1 MATNGI
7 NLSGLASNM
16 QWGDIVD
23 TTMKAYEARAVTP
36 ISDQVALRDKQRDQW
51 KQLQTLTQALN
62 DSARAVR
69 RTGFSGF
76 TTNVPASPST
86 SRTLFTASASSAATP
101 GSYRVEVVQ
110 LADTAKL
117 GGSSVADTGA
127 ALGLSGSFTVNGT
140 AITIGA
146 TDTLQTIRDSINAAN
161 SGGSPTGVTATIL
174 SDGGTAGRLVLSRDA
189 QGAGA
194 ITITDGSAGLGR
206 ELGLLES
213 QSKPVSSAAMTA
225 ATAFG
230 LPVTPPPASIR
241 VGGRVISIN
250 LSIDTLSSIAA
261 KINAA
266 GGSAAIESFPFGNQ
280 TRYRLK
286 TDGNVTAVSGDAGSQ
301 AIIDALGLQ
310 AGESGAVRQTVETAA
325 YTDAS
330 DTTASTGTTLA
341 GLKLAGA
348 SANLS
353 VGDAINIR
361 GTRGDGT
368 AVTFGFVIESGD
380 TIQTLL
386 DKINDASSGFGAGS
400 RPATASLGA
409 DGKIRL
415 TDGTGGASRLSLS
428 LGIVRADGSS
438 GSLGTSTVA
447 VAGRTRELQ
456 VGRDAVIRVDGR
468 EVTRSTNAITDAIP
482 GVTMN
487 LQTAEPGTTVDL
499 TVARDQ
505 KGAQDV
511 IQKFVDSYN
520 AIRAFFDEQR
530 KVGAPLYG
538 DTMLRTTVDS
548 FTSSIRTQVSG
559 NSTYPRL
566 ANIGVALDR
575 TGLLTLNAD
584 TFKEALSGK
593 PAEVEA
599 LLGFGGVG
607 SAVVAATDAVTAYG
621 TGVISNQIQTIDTS
635 QITLR
640 QRETD
645 AKKRLESRR
654 QQLVAQFTRMEEA
667 MSKAQAQG
675 SVFKNLQGSN

>member
-7 NLSGLASNM
+7 NFSGLASNV

-23 TTMKAYEARAVTP
+23 TTMKAYEARAVAP

-86 SRTLFTASASSAATP
+86 SRTLFTASASASASP
-101 GSYRVEVVQ
+101 GTYRVEVVQ

-127 ALGLSGSFTVNGT
+127 ALGISGTFAINGSTVT
-140 AITIGA
+140 VAA

-161 SGGSPTGVTATIL
+161 TGASATGVTATIL

-189 QGAGA
+189 QGAG
-194 ITITDGSAGLGR
+194 TISVTDGSSGLGR
-206 ELGLLES
+206 ELGFLES
-213 QSKPVSSAAMTA
+213 RSKPVSNAAITA

-230 LPVTPPPASIR
+230 LPVTPPPATIR

-250 LSIDTLSSIAA
+250 LATDSLTSIAA

-266 GGSAAIESFPFGNQ
+266 GGSAAIETFPFGNQ
-280 TRYRLK
+280 TRDRL
-286 TDGNVTAVSGDAGSQ
+286 TIDGNVTAVAGDAGSQ

-310 AGESGAVRQTVETAA
+310 SGDPSSVRQTVQLAA
-325 YTDAS
+325 FTDAS
-330 DTTASTGTTLA
+330 DATASTSTMLA
-341 GLKLAGA
+341 GLKVGGA

-361 GTRGDGT
+361 GTRGDGS
-368 AVTFGFVIESGD
+368 AVTFGFVVQNGD

-386 DKINDASSGFGAGS
+386 DKLNDASSGFGSGT
-400 RPATASLGA
+400 RPATASLGS
-409 DGKIRL
+409 DGQIRL
-415 TDGTGGASRLSLS
+415 TDGTGGASRLALS
-428 LGIVRADGSS
+428 LGIVRTDGSS
-438 GSLGTSTVA
+438 GTLGSSTVS
-447 VAGRTRELQ
+447 VAGRPRELQ
-456 VGRDAVIRVDGR
+456 VGRDAILRVDGR
-468 EVTRSTNAITDAIP
+468 DVTRSSNTISDAIP

-499 TVARDQ
+499 TVARDL

-520 AIRAFFDEQR
+520 AIRTFFDDQR

-538 DTMLRTTVDS
+538 DTLLRTTVDS
-548 FTSSIRTQVSG
+548 FTASLRTQVPSNG
-559 NSTYPRL
+559 TYPRL

-575 TGLLTLNAD
+575 NGLLTMNAD
-584 TFKEALSGK
+584 TFREALAGK

-599 LLGFGGVG
+599 LLGFSGVG
-607 SAVVAATDAVTAYG
+607 SAVVSATDAVNAFG
-621 TGVISNQIQTIDTS
+621 TGLISNQIRTIDTA
-635 QITLR
+635 QLRLR

-645 AKKRLESRR
+645 AKARVEARR

-667 MSKAQAQG
+667 MSKAQAQ
-675 SVFKNLQGSN
+675 SSLFKNLQGSE